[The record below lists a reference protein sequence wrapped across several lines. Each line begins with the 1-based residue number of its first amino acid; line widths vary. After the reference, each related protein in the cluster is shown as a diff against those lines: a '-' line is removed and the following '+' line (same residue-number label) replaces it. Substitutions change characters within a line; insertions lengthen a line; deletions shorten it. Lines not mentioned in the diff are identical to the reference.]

1 MYAVLVV
8 IKILISFRTL
18 FLLVVIEVN
27 LSGLSKMLD
36 YKTSQD
42 GLLQLEG
49 DVLDSVVQK
58 HNILEVYDVDKT
70 PLGRSV
76 DTFIITG

>member
-1 MYAVLVV
+1 
-8 IKILISFRTL
+8 
-18 FLLVVIEVN
+18 
-27 LSGLSKMLD
+27 MLD

-76 DTFIITG
+76 DTFIITGRII